1 MENTF
6 ELFEKGKLYS
16 ESQSETNSTKS
27 WNAHPKFKGV
37 FLKNI
42 ITGSQTG
49 GTFSAHLVKVE
60 PGGVLDEHTH
70 PGISELHEVVKGNG
84 NFFLNNKEVKYKTGD
99 YAIIPCDTK
108 HKVVAGEKGLCLF
121 AKFFPALI

>member
-16 ESQSETNSTKS
+16 ESAQETNDTKN
-27 WNAHPKFKGV
+27 WYPHPKFKGV

-42 ITGSQTG
+42 ITGNQTAG
-49 GTFSAHLVKVE
+49 KYSAHLVKVE
-60 PGGVLDEHTH
+60 PGCMLDEHTH
-70 PGISELHEVVKGNG
+70 PGISELHEVINGSG
-84 NFFLNNKEVKYKTGD
+84 NFYLSNTEAIYKTGD
-99 YAIIPCDTK
+99 YAIIPNNTK

-121 AKFFPALI
+121 AKFFPALS